1 MVESLGTASAP
12 NVIGARAAVP
22 NPVLAPLAF
31 LIGEWE
37 TQGTHPMRPGQT
49 LSGRTSFRW
58 TEGGAFLTMRQEVDD
73 PDFPDGVAIVGSDHS
88 AGSFGMLYFDERG
101 TSRRMEVEVGERA
114 IAWRHEDAKFAQ
126 KLTLSAEGDDRLVSK
141 GLMSEYGG
149 PWKDDLSQVFTRF

>member
-1 MVESLGTASAP
+1 
-12 NVIGARAAVP
+12 
-22 NPVLAPLAF
+22 
-31 LIGEWE
+31 
-37 TQGTHPMRPGQT
+37 MRPGQT

-141 GLMSEYGG
+141 GLMSENGG
-149 PWKDDLSQVFTRF
+149 PWKDDLSQVFTRV